1 MLPKARGPCSPARLS
16 IAAVTA
22 QRATATSPALC
33 PCPAH
38 LRTRS
43 TRGDAAGTGATRSAR
58 TGARGEQPQAEAR
71 GRDRWQQRRWLGGR
85 EGPGDA
91 EPVRG
96 SGGRSGAAG
105 TAWDRNRERNLERD
119 RERAGAV
126 RNSPAPQRRLAAAT
140 ASAGPAAPL
149 PDPPA
154 TPGDG
159 SGEGS
164 REGSLLQPRKSLR
177 KGLCPRDSRTAPA
190 AAGKGPLCA
199 HLTWHLP
206 QSHLITAPASP
217 PSHGCDLEAV
227 LRKPFLRILHCFRSF
242 SSHLLTHRLRDVGPS
257 SELPLP
263 SFTAFRPFRDATT
276 GACPPS
282 VLQYMQQ
289 LNPLYQSYEIMH
301 PHLVWRASSCT
312 QLPHA
317 GRPLAWG
324 YPVCRDQPQEPPH
337 AGQGGLRAAH
347 GQHQPCATQAVCQL
361 PPPRRA
367 HKGELSLRLPLE
379 SSP

>member
-1 MLPKARGPCSPARLS
+1 MAAASLAGRARGPGR
-16 IAAVTA
+16 
-22 QRATATSPALC
+22 R
-33 PCPAH
+33 
-38 LRTRS
+38 
-43 TRGDAAGTGATRSAR
+43 GTGPRQRRPIRGCGDSLGPKPGA
-58 TGARGEQPQAEAR
+58 GARPRAGGGGAEQPR
-71 GRDRWQQRRWLGGR
+71 
-85 EGPGDA
+85 
-91 EPVRG
+91 
-96 SGGRSGAAG
+96 
-105 TAWDRNRERNLERD
+105 
-119 RERAGAV
+119 
-126 RNSPAPQRRLAAAT
+126 PAPQRRLAAAT

-177 KGLCPRDSRTAPA
+177 KGLYPRDSRTAPA

-206 QSHLITAPASP
+206 QSHLTTVPASRTRSP

-276 GACPPS
+276 AACPPP

-324 YPVCRDQPQEPPH
+324 YAVCRDQPQEPPH